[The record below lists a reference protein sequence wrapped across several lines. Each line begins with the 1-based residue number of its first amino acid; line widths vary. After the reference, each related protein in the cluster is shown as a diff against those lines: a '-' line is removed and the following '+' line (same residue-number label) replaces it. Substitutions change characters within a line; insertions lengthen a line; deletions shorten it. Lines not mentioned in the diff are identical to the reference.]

1 MGQLSLSGLTFC
13 HRSTLPP
20 SILPLCGLPK
30 PKTNPR
36 PLLYKLGSPPRPP
49 HPLQTLPTLLEPPP
63 YVAALALSRAA
74 LDWHWRSRRSTQ
86 PNATKFYQKV
96 RPDVLYIIPKN
107 HGHRRSYASEI
118 YISMAA
124 APFSGCIQRLSW

>member
-1 MGQLSLSGLTFC
+1 MGQLSLSGPTFC
-13 HRSTLPP
+13 HRPTLLP
-20 SILPLCGLPK
+20 SPLPLCGLPK

-49 HPLQTLPTLLEPPP
+49 HPFQSLPTQLGPPP
-63 YVAALALSRAA
+63 CAAALTLSRAA
-74 LDWHWRSRRSTQ
+74 LDWHCRCRRSTK

-118 YISMAA
+118 YIAMDA